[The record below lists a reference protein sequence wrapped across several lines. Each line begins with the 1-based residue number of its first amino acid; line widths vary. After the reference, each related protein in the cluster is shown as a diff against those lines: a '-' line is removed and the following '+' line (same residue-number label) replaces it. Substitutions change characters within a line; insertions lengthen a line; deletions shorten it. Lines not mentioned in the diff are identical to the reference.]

1 MFRILRK
8 NGVERKT
15 TKILEIAKTDPESKG
30 DELLGSNGEIFE

>member
-30 DELLGSNGEIFE
+30 DELLGRNGEIFE